1 MWFCNEWVG
10 LNDSEKGKYF
20 SQILLS
26 LSGLQIKYRSVKSAL
41 QEIRNKDVLCLKKKF
56 LKFHFS

>member
-20 SQILLS
+20 SQILPS

-41 QEIRNKDVLCLKKKF
+41 QEIRNKDVLCLK
-56 LKFHFS
+56 